1 MVVSQISAVRDFLR
15 LHQWTGGERFA
26 NIVSQSS
33 SRFPSVKPTTI
44 DQPSLIKLPEQ
55 ICLPSLSRREISER
69 FGGRGKSRKKMIRK
83 SSSEKGEEKDEE

>member
-1 MVVSQISAVRDFLR
+1 MVVSQISTARDFLR

-26 NIVSQSS
+26 NIVSQST
-33 SRFPSVKPTTI
+33 RFPSVKPTTI

-69 FGGRGKSRKKMIRK
+69 FGRRGKSRKLIRK
-83 SSSEKGEEKDEE
+83 SSSEKEEEKGEE